1 MVVAGYNSMRFN
13 LSYSPF
19 HYVSVCIVI
28 FYTQFQ
34 QFSSNTI
41 NYLFLKNVSNFVHIN
56 KTVLISDVHL
66 LFLFFRYEKT
76 LFFKERKLSIECQ
89 WILRIFMWRF
99 FFYCD
104 SQLCCFVC
112 VYVYGLTC
120 DSFTSHRFVLNESTC
135 KNQNYEDWGGNKLQ
149 KNTLSMPFAIKSKY
163 VLLFFLIAFTNLHI
177 KVVTQATIF

>member
-89 WILRIFMWRF
+89 WMRRYWEYSCGGFFFIATVNCVVLFACMCMGLLVIVLHRIDLYWMNPPAKIRTTKIEGGTNCKKTRCQCHSQSNRNMCYFFFSLPSPICILR
-99 FFYCD
+99 
-104 SQLCCFVC
+104 S
-112 VYVYGLTC
+112 
-120 DSFTSHRFVLNESTC
+120 
-135 KNQNYEDWGGNKLQ
+135 
-149 KNTLSMPFAIKSKY
+149 
-163 VLLFFLIAFTNLHI
+163 
-177 KVVTQATIF
+177 